1 MKVASKV
8 AIATLSSI
16 VLLSSSM
23 NLTVEGASSKST
35 QKTATQKVAEKAPTA
50 EEKKLIDAEIK
61 KVKDLVAKTGDTYV
75 LYHKY
80 KALNSGLDLSYW
92 GLSKEYASYD
102 EYLQKASTLKG
113 IVVKEPSNLPEGYTF
128 SKSRIGGSLGGK
140 FIDDL
145 RLEGKKSGKP
155 IFMKKMDWTE
165 AGDMRLE
172 YTNGEDTLAITKYT
186 VDAKNVKKKGYFDD
200 ELPAHIYPKYVYWQ
214 DGGKFGYSISTSSD
228 IAREQK
234 IEILKA
240 AIKK

>member
-1 MKVASKV
+1 MRTASKL

-16 VLLSSSM
+16 LLLGSSI
-23 NLTVEGASSKST
+23 NLVVDAASSKPT
-35 QKTATQKVAEKAPTA
+35 QKATAKKATEKAPTA

-92 GLSKEYASYD
+92 GLTKEYASYD

-113 IVVKEPSNLPEGYTF
+113 VVLQEPSNLPEDYTF
-128 SKSRIGGSLGGK
+128 SKSRIGGPMGGK
-140 FIDDL
+140 FVDDL
-145 RLEGKKSGKP
+145 RAEGKKSGKP
-155 IFMKKMDWTE
+155 IFMKKMDWNE
-165 AGDMRLE
+165 SGDMRLE

-186 VDAKNVKKKGYFDD
+186 VDAKDRKKKGYFDD
-200 ELPAHIYPKYVYWQ
+200 KLPAHIYPKYVYWE
-214 DGGKFGYSISTSSD
+214 DGGNYGYSISTSSNITRD
-228 IAREQK
+228 QK